1 MFTVITLNYFSDRLL
16 IFSVSISCRFLSG
29 SFVCNVFLCCFI
41 LADLLYLWSPFYRLP
56 ANAGDTGDMGSIPGL
71 GRSPGEG
78 NGNPLQYSCLENP
91 MDGGAWA
98 TVYGIAKSQTWL
110 SDFAFTF
117 TFYRLQDHSSSCFW
131 YLPLVCQFGPE
142 TFAVTHS
149 IGGLIGAV
157 LLRVCSR
164 YWAGLPFCS
173 VVITAFSGIGVL
185 PVCWSRGLLIS
196 FLAEILIYAVR

>member
-1 MFTVITLNYFSDRLL
+1 MSDSSRPHGLQPTRLLRPWDFPGKRTGVGSLNFSCIFWIQASILFPQSWIMFTVITLNYFSDRWL

-98 TVYGIAKSQTWL
+98 TVYGIAKSQT
-110 SDFAFTF
+110 
-117 TFYRLQDHSSSCFW
+117 
-131 YLPLVCQFGPE
+131 
-142 TFAVTHS
+142 
-149 IGGLIGAV
+149 
-157 LLRVCSR
+157 
-164 YWAGLPFCS
+164 
-173 VVITAFSGIGVL
+173 
-185 PVCWSRGLLIS
+185 
-196 FLAEILIYAVR
+196 

>member
-1 MFTVITLNYFSDRLL
+1 MYFYFSPCLVNLCLFFSSSRFSVNFSCIFLIQASILFPRSWIMFTVITLNYFLDRLL

-91 MDGGAWA
+91 MDWRSLGYSLWDRKESDM
-98 TVYGIAKSQTWL
+98 TERLRFHFHFLQT
-110 SDFAFTF
+110 
-117 TFYRLQDHSSSCFW
+117 
-131 YLPLVCQFGPE
+131 
-142 TFAVTHS
+142 
-149 IGGLIGAV
+149 
-157 LLRVCSR
+157 
-164 YWAGLPFCS
+164 AGS
-173 VVITAFSGIGVL
+173 
-185 PVCWSRGLLIS
+185 
-196 FLAEILIYAVR
+196 